1 MFRILFQIENMEINL
16 VFMNVRHV
24 ALICYLT
31 KYLDITSTGDRIIM
45 GSYSA
50 ELIAFVRAFCFQASS
65 QQNRNIAGNF

>member
-16 VFMNVRHV
+16 VFMNVRRV

-45 GSYSA
+45 GCTLLS
-50 ELIAFVRAFCFQASS
+50 
-65 QQNRNIAGNF
+65 